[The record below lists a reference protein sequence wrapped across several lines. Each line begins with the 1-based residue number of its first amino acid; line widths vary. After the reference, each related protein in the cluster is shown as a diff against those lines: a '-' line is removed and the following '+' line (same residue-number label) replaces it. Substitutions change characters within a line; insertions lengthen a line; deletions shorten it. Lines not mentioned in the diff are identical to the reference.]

1 MKLYFLKL
9 DGKYITKTSRLS
21 TNNIKLGLT
30 FELDN
35 ARFWENVSTAK
46 SLNTLLN
53 NRGYNTYI
61 VAAEVVVGNI
71 FGEQI

>member
-9 DGKYITKTSRLS
+9 DGKYIKKSSRLS
-21 TNNIKLGLT
+21 SNNIKLHLT
-30 FELDN
+30 FSLDE
-35 ARFWENVSTAK
+35 ARFWENASTAK

-53 NRGYNTYI
+53 NRGFNTYI